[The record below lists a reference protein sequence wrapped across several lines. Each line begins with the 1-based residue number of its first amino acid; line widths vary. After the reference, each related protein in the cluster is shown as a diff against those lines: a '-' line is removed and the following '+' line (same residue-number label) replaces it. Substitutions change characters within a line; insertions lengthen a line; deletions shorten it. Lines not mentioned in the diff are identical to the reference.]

1 MESFRRKHTLQV
13 VNKDVLHQL
22 KIHLI
27 AVPPN
32 GEGFPICQQNWQ
44 IFNLLFS
51 IEGQNLESIRQ
62 VFTDLVLSL
71 CKIISNPKIYLPD
84 QLWSDHL
91 QKHKAVDI
99 LKFLYTPKMN
109 RSWNI
114 LLETHKNW
122 IFHTLLLNCHNL
134 ILQLTQSK

>member
-1 MESFRRKHTLQV
+1 MENFRRKHTLQV

-27 AVPPN
+27 AVPPV

-51 IEGQNLESIRQ
+51 TESQHLKNKMQ

-71 CKIISNPKIYLPD
+71 CKIIPNPKMYLPD
-84 QLWSDHL
+84 
-91 QKHKAVDI
+91 
-99 LKFLYTPKMN
+99 
-109 RSWNI
+109 
-114 LLETHKNW
+114 LL
-122 IFHTLLLNCHNL
+122 
-134 ILQLTQSK
+134 

>member
-62 VFTDLVLSL
+62 VFTDLVLSV
-71 CKIISNPKIYLPD
+71 CKIISKPKIYLPD
-84 QLWSDHL
+84 QL
-91 QKHKAVDI
+91 
-99 LKFLYTPKMN
+99 
-109 RSWNI
+109 
-114 LLETHKNW
+114 
-122 IFHTLLLNCHNL
+122 
-134 ILQLTQSK
+134 